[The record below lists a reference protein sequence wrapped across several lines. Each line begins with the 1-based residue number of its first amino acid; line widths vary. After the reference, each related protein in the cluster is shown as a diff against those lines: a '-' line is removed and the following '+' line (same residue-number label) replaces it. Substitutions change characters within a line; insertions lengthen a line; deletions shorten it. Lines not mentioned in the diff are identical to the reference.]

1 MSLDFYRQLAQTL
14 HHRAVVLA
22 TVIDVKGSV
31 PREVGAKMVVY
42 ADGQTIGTIG
52 GGAGEAKVI
61 RQAKHVLQTGEKQWV
76 EIDLSGAPHRH
87 TEGICGG
94 IMQVW
99 LERWQGETA
108 IALVQ
113 QILTLLASG
122 QPATLVTPLD
132 QTRSPFLQLSTP
144 STQHSAL
151 STQHSALS
159 TQHSAL
165 STQHSALSTQHSSF
179 TETLPPPPTLLIVGA
194 GHCGIQLAKVAD
206 LIGFQVIVQD
216 DRPEWANVEHYPQA
230 TRIFTDAIDRAIS
243 HLATHSQLYA
253 ALVTRGYGYD
263 LEALK
268 ALLQR
273 DIPCHYIGM
282 IGSQKRVRQ
291 VFQALES
298 AGICVSKL
306 QSIHAPI
313 GLDIGALTPE
323 EIAISIA
330 AELILVRRGG
340 SGKPLSWEPSV

>member
-1 MSLDFYRQLAQTL
+1 MSLVFYGQLAQTL
-14 HHRAVVLA
+14 PHRAIVLA

-31 PREVGAKMVVY
+31 PREVGAKMMICG
-42 ADGQTIGTIG
+42 DGQIIGTIG

-61 RQAKHVLQTGEKQWV
+61 RRAMEVLQTGEKQQV
-76 EIDLSGAPHRH
+76 EIDLSGAPQRD

-94 IMQVW
+94 MMQIW

-113 QILTLLASG
+113 QILAFLELG
-122 QPATLVTPLD
+122 QPATLVTPFE
-132 QTRSPFLQLSTP
+132 QARSPFLHPNPQLLTP
-144 STQHSAL
+144 NL
-151 STQHSALS
+151 C
-159 TQHSAL
+159 
-165 STQHSALSTQHSSF
+165 F
-179 TETLPPPPTLLIVGA
+179 TETLQPPPTLLIVGA
-194 GHCGIQLAKVAD
+194 GHCGMQLAKVAD
-206 LIGFQVIVQD
+206 LIGFQVMVQD
-216 DRPEWANVEHYPQA
+216 DRPEWANANFYPQA
-230 TRIFTDAIDRAIS
+230 TQIFTDSIERAIAQ
-243 HLATHSQLYA
+243 LATHSQLYA

-263 LEALK
+263 LQALR

-273 DIPCHYIGM
+273 DVPCQYIGM

-291 VFQALES
+291 VFQVIES
-298 AGICVSKL
+298 EGIPVSKL

-340 SGKPLSWEPSV
+340 SGKPLSWKYSV